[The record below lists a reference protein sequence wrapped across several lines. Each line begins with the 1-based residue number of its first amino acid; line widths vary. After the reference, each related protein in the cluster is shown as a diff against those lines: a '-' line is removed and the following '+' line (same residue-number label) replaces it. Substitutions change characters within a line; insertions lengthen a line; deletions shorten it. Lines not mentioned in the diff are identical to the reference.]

1 MTNMN
6 VSPSA
11 GATVYAPVAD
21 VNVPVESVYAVTS
34 AISVSGA
41 ADRPAAS
48 LMMMQAPSFQ
58 ALSPCR
64 PACLLSTT
72 EVVAPPVAVE
82 MFAWP
87 NLVNACCNRLLRT
100 NAIYSFFRFQGA
112 RGIANNFT
120 LLEGFSVS
128 TVFIIRSPVAPLCHP

>member
-1 MTNMN
+1 M
-6 VSPSA
+6 
-11 GATVYAPVAD
+11 YAEVAD

-41 ADRPAAS
+41 ADRPATS

-58 ALSPCR
+58 ALSPCS
-64 PACLLSTT
+64 PTCLLSTT

-87 NLVNACCNRLLRT
+87 SLINACCNRLLRT
-100 NAIYSFFRFQGA
+100 NAIYSFFRFQGSS
-112 RGIANNFT
+112 GITKNFT
-120 LLEGFSVS
+120 
-128 TVFIIRSPVAPLCHP
+128 RRR